1 MKYVLAI
8 MASSLAL
15 AVAIP
20 ISTAGGGGATGG
32 STEVTQLLN
41 NAQLLDVNM
50 STVSSLAEQIE
61 SKITLAN
68 QYVLQGQQ
76 YITQMKQLKNM
87 VPEEIVQTYRDAVEL
102 KAKYDNLHGA
112 VSDLYGDLQD
122 AKASADVIFQDMSM
136 KGLTPEQYLQKIRNN
151 ENRAKERVKG
161 MLTNMSNSMKTVQT
175 SYEQVR
181 KFQAQIPASE
191 GIHSSMQT
199 MNSQMNALLA
209 QNGQFLELHMKA
221 LEDTT
226 EKNIQNIVDKEAE
239 AAARE
244 AFAQKQNEF
253 AKAFKQVFF
262 PKDAKP

>member
-1 MKYVLAI
+1 MKHILAI

-20 ISTAGGGGATGG
+20 NSAAGGAATGGAT
-32 STEVTQLLN
+32 ELTQLLN

-50 STVSSLAEQIE
+50 TTVSSLAEQIE

-76 YITQMKQLKNM
+76 YISQLKQLKNL
-87 VPEEIVQTYRDAVEL
+87 VPEEIVQTYRDAIEL
-102 KAKYDNLHGA
+102 KAKYDNLQGA
-112 VSDLYGDLQD
+112 VSNLYGDLRD
-122 AKASADVIFQDMSM
+122 AKVSADVIFQDMSM
-136 KGLTPEQYLQKIRNN
+136 KGLTPDQYLQKIRNN

-161 MLTNMSNSMKTVQT
+161 MLTNMSNSMKSVQA
-175 SYEQVR
+175 SYDQVR

-209 QNGQFLELHMKA
+209 QNGQFLELQLKA

-226 EKNIQNIVDKEAE
+226 EKNIQNIVNKEAE
-239 AAARE
+239 DAAKA
-244 AFAQKQNEF
+244 AFAKKQNDF
-253 AKAFKQVFF
+253 ANAFKEEFY
-262 PKDAKP
+262 PKGVNQ